1 MRKTQSAELP
11 RGAKN
16 LNTCCSSSSS
26 SSLGV
31 VVVIIIRT
39 CQQIRKARQIHPTC
53 RRRRRRVTSST
64 SSERQEHMSRRY
76 LPIQTRIPSSLS
88 VLLSFLRSSSRRRRR
103 RHDAPPPHPP
113 HQSFNHICDSILD
126 SWHLLSFLI
135 DCSIFGKLMI
145 LHV

>member
-16 LNTCCSSSSS
+16 LNTCSSSSS

-31 VVVIIIRT
+31 LVVIIIRT
-39 CQQIRKARQIHPTC
+39 CLQIRKARQIHPTC
-53 RRRRRRVTSST
+53 RRRRLRVTSST

-76 LPIQTRIPSSLS
+76 LPIQTRIPSCLS
-88 VLLSFLRSSSRRRRR
+88 VLLSFLRSSSHRRRGD
-103 RHDAPPPHPP
+103 DAPPP

-126 SWHLLSFLI
+126 SWHLLSFFDRL
-135 DCSIFGKLMI
+135 FNFL
-145 LHV
+145 

>member
-16 LNTCCSSSSS
+16 LNTCSSS

-31 VVVIIIRT
+31 VLVIIIRT

-76 LPIQTRIPSSLS
+76 LPIKTRIPSCLS
-88 VLLSFLRSSSRRRRR
+88 VLLSFSRSSSHRRRRR
-103 RHDAPPPHPP
+103 RCHNAPPPLP

-126 SWHLLSFLI
+126 SWHLLSFFDRL
-135 DCSIFGKLMI
+135 FNFL
-145 LHV
+145 

>member
-11 RGAKN
+11 RGAKS
-16 LNTCCSSSSS
+16 LNTCSSSSSS

-53 RRRRRRVTSST
+53 QRRRRRVTLST

-76 LPIQTRIPSSLS
+76 LPVQTRIPSSLS

-103 RHDAPPPHPP
+103 RRHRHDAPPPPPP

-126 SWHLLSFLI
+126 SWHLLSFFDRL
-135 DCSIFGKLMI
+135 FNFL
-145 LHV
+145 

>member
-16 LNTCCSSSSS
+16 LNTCSSGSS

-31 VVVIIIRT
+31 VLVIIIRT

-76 LPIQTRIPSSLS
+76 LPIQTRIPSCLS
-88 VLLSFLRSSSRRRRR
+88 VLVLFEEQQPSSSLLLLTN
-103 RHDAPPPHPP
+103 P
-113 HQSFNHICDSILD
+113 STIFVILY
-126 SWHLLSFLI
+126 LIPGIYFLSLI
-135 DCSIFGKLMI
+135 DCSIFCKLMI